1 MRFKRRKPIG
11 PSKRSGSTNQGP
23 KASSDTLNPRPPVVR
38 RSTPNEP
45 LVFTAGPLSTI
56 RRMSEESL
64 FRDQIILDQL
74 GGVNVVRG
82 VASLLARDI
91 PPFDLAYALWRFLA
105 HYAIRLL
112 GPQVERELRPSTVV
126 PLATAIRE
134 LELAPYEAL
143 AQKMLTG
150 SYGYMRAQLERRESS
165 YPIVGGRRC
174 PVILGDY
181 WGARRAFIQAFGA
194 EGCRRTEALALLNL
208 AVPCM
213 ANSLLN
219 VLAPDFRPYGALE
232 YILGWRES
240 PECFLVSEVELALKK
255 GDVEYAEQLCFDPGI
270 LNFQVAGEPL
280 RYAPMKYR
288 PFHVDTDD
296 SEWRVVNA
304 VGEALASSNWA
315 EAESPVGYVVT
326 TTWSIFAQRRN
337 MHEQDRLNA
346 SRHGYSI
353 EQYINPDI
361 LTDSPVDALIER
373 NVDPQF
379 QRTPFS
385 FNQLGT
391 TERADPASLNDLLN
405 MLAEEVSPRLKEF
418 LALRRKNFRLEDM
431 APIIGCTQREV
442 KAAQQQWQR
451 LKRGAIAK
459 RLDEMQVPSAP
470 GASSS
475 VYRELLAGN
484 PFGVLQHV
492 PTDIKFPDG
501 RPAAA
506 APVVEFRPDPFPA
519 SQAIRRIHVSEM

>member
-1 MRFKRRKPIG
+1 MRLKRPKPVG
-11 PSKRSGSTNQGP
+11 RSNRSGNT
-23 KASSDTLNPRPPVVR
+23 KEIKRACSDPLNPVPLFVP

-56 RRMSEESL
+56 RPMSKESL
-64 FRDQIILDQL
+64 FRGQTMLDQL
-74 GGVNVVRG
+74 GGANVVRG
-82 VASLLARDI
+82 IASLLARDI

-112 GPQVERELRPSTVV
+112 GPQVERELRPSAVV

-134 LELAPYEAL
+134 LGLAAYEAL

-150 SYGYMRAQLERRESS
+150 SYGYMRTQLERRESS
-165 YPIVGGRRC
+165 YPIVGGKQC

-194 EGCRRTEALALLNL
+194 EACRRVENLAVWNL

-213 ANSLLN
+213 ANSVLN
-219 VLAPDFRPYGALE
+219 RLAPDFRPSGALE
-232 YILGWRES
+232 YLLGWRES
-240 PECFLVSEVELALKK
+240 PDCFLVSEVELALKK
-255 GDVEYAEQLCFDPGI
+255 GDLEYAEQLCFDPGI

-280 RYAPMKYR
+280 RCAPMKYR
-288 PFHVDTDD
+288 PLHVDTDD

-315 EAESPVGYVVT
+315 KAESPVGYVVT

-337 MHEQDRLNA
+337 MHEQDHINA

-353 EQYINPDI
+353 EQYTNLDK

-373 NVDPQF
+373 SVDPQV
-379 QRTPFS
+379 QRTPLS

-391 TERADPASLNDLLN
+391 TERADFASFNDLLN
-405 MLAEEVSPRLKEF
+405 MLCEEVNPRLKEF
-418 LALRRKNFRLEDM
+418 LELRRKGVRVEDM
-431 APIIGCTQREV
+431 PRIIGCTRQEI
-442 KAAQQQWQR
+442 KASQQQWQR

-459 RLDEMQVPSAP
+459 RLEMQVPSAP

-475 VYRELLAGN
+475 VYRERLPGN
-484 PFGVLQHV
+484 PFGVLQHM
-492 PTDIKFPDG
+492 PTDIKFRDG
-501 RPAAA
+501 RPPAA
-506 APVVEFRPDPFPA
+506 APLVEFRPDPFPA
-519 SQAIRRIHVSEM
+519 SQVIRRIHVPEM